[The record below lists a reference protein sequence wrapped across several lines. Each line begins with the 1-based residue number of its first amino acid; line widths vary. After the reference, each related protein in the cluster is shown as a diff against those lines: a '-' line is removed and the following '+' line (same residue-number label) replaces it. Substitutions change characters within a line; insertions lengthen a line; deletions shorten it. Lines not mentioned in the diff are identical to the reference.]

1 MAANNK
7 VLARNY
13 TLEVYDG
20 AAYVEIKGI
29 NTLTISTEKE
39 SSDTTTFDSNGMAEH
54 LATQRAKTISAEGY
68 EWYDP
73 DTGEQDA
80 GQAEV
85 ETLSNA
91 VGTAA
96 QSTLH
101 IVHNNSGREKWLN
114 GTFNL
119 SDIGGGNNDPS
130 SWGFEFER
138 TGASLDTDPNGGV

>member
-1 MAANNK
+1 MATNK

-13 TLEVYDG
+13 TVEVYDG
-20 AAYVEIKGI
+20 TDYVEIKGL
-29 NTLTISTEKE
+29 TSLTISTDKE
-39 SSDTTTFDSNGMAEH
+39 SSDTTTFDSDGMAEH

-68 EWYDP
+68 EVYDEGTQ
-73 DTGEQDA
+73 DT

-96 QSTLH
+96 EQTLH
-101 IVHNNSGREKWLN
+101 IAHSNGREKWLN

-119 SDIGGGNNDPS
+119 ADIGGGNNDPS

-138 TGASLDTDPNGGV
+138 TGATLDTDPNSGV

>member
-13 TLEVYDG
+13 TIEVYDG
-20 AAYVEIKGI
+20 AAYVEVKGI

-68 EWYDP
+68 EYYDEA
-73 DTGEQDA
+73 GVQDA

-85 ETLSNA
+85 ETLSDA
-91 VGTAA
+91 VGIAA
-96 QSTLH
+96 ESTLH
-101 IVHNNSGREKWLN
+101 IVHDNSGREKWLN

-138 TGASLDTDPNGGV
+138 TGASLDVDPNSVV

>member
-1 MAANNK
+1 MAATNK

-13 TLEVYDG
+13 TIEVYDG
-20 AAYVEIKGI
+20 TAYLPIIGI

-39 SSDTTTFDSNGMAEH
+39 SSDTTTFDSDGMAEH
-54 LATQRAKTISAEGY
+54 LATQRAKTITAEGY
-68 EWYDP
+68 EYYDGA
-73 DTGEQDA
+73 TQDA

-85 ETLSNA
+85 ENLSDA

-96 QSTLH
+96 ESTLH
-101 IVHNNSGREKWLN
+101 IVHDNSGREKWLN

-138 TGASLDTDPNGGV
+138 TGASLDVDPNSVV

>member
-1 MAANNK
+1 MAATNK

-13 TLEVYDG
+13 TIEVYDG
-20 AAYVEIKGI
+20 IAYVPIKGI

-68 EWYDP
+68 EYYDEA
-73 DTGEQDA
+73 GVQDA

-85 ETLSNA
+85 ENLSDA

-96 QSTLH
+96 ESTLH
-101 IVHNNSGREKWLN
+101 IVHDNSGREKWLN

>member
-1 MAANNK
+1 MAAKNK

-29 NTLTISTEKE
+29 NTVTISTEKE

-54 LATQRAKTISAEGY
+54 LATQRAKTITAEGY
-68 EWYDP
+68 EYYDEA
-73 DTGEQDA
+73 GVQDA
-80 GQAEV
+80 GQVEV
-85 ETLSNA
+85 ETLSDA
-91 VGTAA
+91 VGIAA
-96 QSTLH
+96 ESTLH
-101 IVHNNSGREKWLN
+101 IVHDNSGREKWLN

-119 SDIGGGNNDPS
+119 ADIGGGNNDPS

-138 TGASLDTDPNGGV
+138 TGASLDTDPNV

>member
-20 AAYVEIKGI
+20 TAYLPINGI

-39 SSDTTTFDSNGMAEH
+39 STDTTTFDSDGMAEH

-68 EWYDP
+68 EYYDEA
-73 DTGEQDA
+73 GVQDA

-85 ETLSNA
+85 ETLSDA

-96 QSTLH
+96 ESTLH
-101 IVHNNSGREKWLN
+101 IVHDNSGREKWLN

-119 SDIGGGNNDPS
+119 ADIGGGNNDPS